1 MAPQAPWSPTAHA
14 FAQHQFSHVANF
26 WKQGRPASYRPEA
39 LPDGQAELSLTFQ
52 LPQASEVVPPPSYGP
67 TVPVLFPNSNI
78 PKGSGSPKKLASRQR
93 KSYRCSV
100 LHRAGLVASFLPPPK
115 NGSLRQAAQACI
127 QGLQAASASSVTTP
141 SAKKRPF
148 SVSSS
153 DKSPSNLPPLAQRV
167 RADIHVEESEVESP
181 EKAQEPPMPCKF
193 SPYSAYFPLCEGLPS
208 FACTSGIYPRANEAK
223 VFEL

>member
-1 MAPQAPWSPTAHA
+1 MGL
-14 FAQHQFSHVANF
+14 QFL
-26 WKQGRPASYRPEA
+26 Y
-39 LPDGQAELSLTFQ
+39 
-52 LPQASEVVPPPSYGP
+52 
-67 TVPVLFPNSNI
+67 
-78 PKGSGSPKKLASRQR
+78 
-93 KSYRCSV
+93 
-100 LHRAGLVASFLPPPK
+100 SFLTATFPKVLVPQRNLPPGSIRVIGAQYYTELAWLPPFFPPPK

-208 FACTSGIYPRANEAK
+208 FACTAGIYPRAIRGAYRHQICSSK
-223 VFEL
+223 SL